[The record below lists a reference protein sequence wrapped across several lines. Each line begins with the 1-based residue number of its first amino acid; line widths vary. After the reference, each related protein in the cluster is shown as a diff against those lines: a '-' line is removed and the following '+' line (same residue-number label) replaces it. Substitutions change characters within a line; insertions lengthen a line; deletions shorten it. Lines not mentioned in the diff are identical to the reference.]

1 MLDYGGSGNLKMCR
15 QDGKLGPFKFDRLTK
30 LSRQSNTFY
39 IFVSKKKKKHMFDY
53 VSVPN
58 GSHSALS
65 YASDNMQMQCCVWL
79 NMLSFSAGYR
89 EEKKKTSG
97 MKAFFDLI
105 RM

>member
-1 MLDYGGSGNLKMCR
+1 
-15 QDGKLGPFKFDRLTK
+15 
-30 LSRQSNTFY
+30 
-39 IFVSKKKKKHMFDY
+39 MFDN

-89 EEKKKTSG
+89 EGKKNTSG